1 MGELNFLEESFPYL
15 YIIVPIIYLALNFAA
30 FKDRKMKDVTILS
43 SLGYGISSLM
53 INLYYICI
61 VFSAHWLNVDA
72 YYSSKPTVGFLLSCI
87 VLIFYAI
94 LSAGSFS
101 FNIYVAHH
109 DNNETSEV
117 WMYHFLFPLYIIFY
131 TFVIWLVFGTFAPFM
146 LYNIYMSPT
155 ICFLLGNVYIIPIVW
170 SAVGDFALND
180 LLEVLFGMGIT

>member
-1 MGELNFLEESFPYL
+1 MGELNFIEENFPYL
-15 YIIVPIIYLALNFAA
+15 YIIIPIIYLALNFAA

-87 VLIFYAI
+87 ALICCAVYTAR
-94 LSAGSFS
+94 LFS
-101 FNIYVAHH
+101 FTIYVAHH

-131 TFVIWLVFGTFAPFM
+131 TFVI
-146 LYNIYMSPT
+146 
-155 ICFLLGNVYIIPIVW
+155 
-170 SAVGDFALND
+170 
-180 LLEVLFGMGIT
+180 